1 MTPALLLFLPA
12 LVGLALAAVFWR
24 AQRRLLAAP
33 APSEPADLP
42 PVTILKPLKG
52 LDEGLERNLRNFFR
66 QDYPNYELIL
76 GSPEAD
82 DPALGVAR
90 RIAAEFP
97 GIPSRVVVGGES
109 LCPNPKMNL
118 LAGLAR
124 HARHGVYLISDSNI
138 EADPGYLRDLVA
150 HLHRPGVGLVSSLFR
165 GTAWRG
171 LGGALESLQ
180 LNTFVMGG
188 VSAAHL
194 LLGMPCVV
202 GKSMLF
208 RRADLDLVGGFAHLG
223 GHLAED
229 QICGEE
235 MAARGR
241 GVVVSG
247 RLIDNVLGRRTVR
260 QFLDRH
266 LRWCRIRRRISPAGY
281 VGEFFVNPVALSL
294 LAAILVPTVASLAIS
309 GGILLAASAIAASA
323 ERRAGVRRPLVAYPA
338 LELLRSVLTAVV
350 WFVPFLSGTVTWRG
364 DKLRI
369 GPRTRL
375 VHIPGATSKVQSS
388 AMLHE

>member
-1 MTPALLLFLPA
+1 MEFLLFLPA
-12 LVGLALAAVFWR
+12 VAGLCLTFLFCLS
-24 AQRRLLAAP
+24 QRRLLAMAP
-33 APSEPADLP
+33 PPQPAALP

-52 LDEGLERNLRNFFR
+52 LDDGLERNLRSFFR
-66 QDYPNYELIL
+66 QDYPGYELIL
-76 GSPEAD
+76 GAPDAG
-82 DPALGVAR
+82 DPALEVAR
-90 RIAAEFP
+90 RVASEFP
-97 GIPSRVVVGGES
+97 GVRAKVVVGSET

-124 HARHGVYLISDSNI
+124 HASHGLYLISDSNI

-165 GTAWRG
+165 GTAARG

-188 VSAAHL
+188 VSATHL
-194 LLGMPCVV
+194 RLGLPCVV

-208 RRADLDLVGGFAHLG
+208 RREDLELVGGFAHLG
-223 GHLAED
+223 NHLAED

-266 LRWCRIRRRISPAGY
+266 LRWCRIRRRISLAGY
-281 VGEFFVNPVALSL
+281 VGEFFVNPTA
-294 LAAILVPTVASLAIS
+294 LAAVAAAVYPSPAMLAVT
-309 GGILLAASAIAASA
+309 GGIVLAASALAASA
-323 ERRAGVRRPLVAYPA
+323 ERRVGVRRPLILYPA
-338 LELLRSVLTAVV
+338 LELARGLMTAVV
-350 WFVPFLSGTVTWRG
+350 WFVPFLSGSVTWRG
-364 DKLRI
+364 DRLKI

-375 VHIPGATSKVQSS
+375 AAVNTPS
-388 AMLHE
+388 